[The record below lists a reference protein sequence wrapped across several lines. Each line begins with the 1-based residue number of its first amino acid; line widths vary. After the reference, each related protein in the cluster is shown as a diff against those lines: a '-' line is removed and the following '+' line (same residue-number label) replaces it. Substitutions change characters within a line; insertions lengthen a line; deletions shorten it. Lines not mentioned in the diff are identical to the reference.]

1 MQEAKKSVE
10 LDKQILTTQQSEI
23 MDDVTLPSRRERK
36 TRRNHRAQKETVDKE
51 FFFSHLFLNGMVIVF
66 ILLILSIPFFIYKYS
81 CR

>member
-36 TRRNHRAQKETVDKE
+36 NPE
-51 FFFSHLFLNGMVIVF
+51 
-66 ILLILSIPFFIYKYS
+66 
-81 CR
+81 